1 MTEKPMYVYRVSF
14 NEKLSVWQ
22 TVDAK
27 IVSDKPLS
35 QEEIEE
41 KIKDEYDYEEIS
53 TDLDWSECEREDV
66 GEIEVIDETV
76 EGKNII
82 EDK

>member
-1 MTEKPMYVYRVSF
+1 MTDKPMYVYSVQF

-22 TVDAK
+22 VVRAD

-41 KIKDEYDYEEIS
+41 KIKDEYDYEQIS
-53 TDLDWSECEREDV
+53 TDIDWYECNRECV
-66 GEIEVIDETV
+66 GEIEVINETI